1 MVRNRGVLVASF
13 FTCVFL
19 VVPSSIRAQ
28 RTATRTMAPPP
39 ATAPMRPAGPVRAI
53 RSSRPV
59 AVRGSG
65 AAQPARVPMRRWNSV
80 RVNGQ
85 RTVDRTSRG
94 ANGVMSQQ
102 VEDQFQSVVPAG
114 APIDLEQLLN
124 ITPTNGFNWQHVNAI
139 NQDLP
144 LKAIV
149 DPVTRLEI
157 SQAEHL
163 LRIAGGQFSGAYIVG
178 GGGSYYVPE
187 ETGEEQQ
194 APPAEEG
201 QPEAQQ
207 QGETAQPRVIVLQQK
222 ASETQASTPPVL
234 SNEGN
239 FTLILRN
246 GQKIDAIAFT
256 RVDDKIVYITPDG
269 DRKTIDA
276 SELDS
281 AATMRVNQ
289 EHGMALQLSGS

>member
-13 FTCVFL
+13 FTCVL
-19 VVPSSIRAQ
+19 LAVPTGVRAQ
-28 RTATRTMAPPP
+28 RIASRTMAPPP
-39 ATAPMRPAGPVRAI
+39 TMVR
-53 RSSRPV
+53 SGRPV
-59 AVRGSG
+59 SING
-65 AAQPARVPMRRWNSV
+65 AQPAAARGSAVGRSARGPIRRWNGV
-80 RVNGQ
+80 RVNGE
-85 RTVDRTSRG
+85 RGLNRTSSR
-94 ANGVMSQQ
+94 ANDFANQRS
-102 VEDQFQSVVPAG
+102 EDQFGSGTGFG
-114 APIDLEQLLN
+114 APVDLEQLLN
-124 ITPTNGFNWQHVNAI
+124 ITPTNGFNWEHVNAI

-149 DPVTRLEI
+149 DPVTRIEI

-163 LRIAGGQFSGAYIVG
+163 LRAGGGQFTGAYIVG
-178 GGGSYYVPE
+178 GGGYYYMPAG
-187 ETGEEQQ
+187 TGEEQA
-194 APPAEEG
+194 APPTEEA
-201 QPEAQQ
+201 QTEAQQ

-222 ASETQASTPPVL
+222 ASETQESTPPVL

-256 RVDDKIVYITPDG
+256 RVDGQIVYITPDG

-276 SELDS
+276 GELDS

-289 EHGMALQLSGS
+289 ERGMALQLSGS

>member
-1 MVRNRGVLVASF
+1 
-13 FTCVFL
+13 
-19 VVPSSIRAQ
+19 
-28 RTATRTMAPPP
+28 
-39 ATAPMRPAGPVRAI
+39 
-53 RSSRPV
+53 
-59 AVRGSG
+59 
-65 AAQPARVPMRRWNSV
+65 MRRWNSV